1 MLRPMFQASLLTLSL
16 LAQSPAPAPAAS
28 AADGPLTYGL
38 EAGVDIAWVDRDRL
52 AIASDGGLRILAL
65 DDLAGPKLVR
75 GPRLE
80 LAPQIATTLGYLAG
94 VTPAGEVVVWET
106 TGWKEIGR
114 RGGLQVEGTRVLALA
129 PGGKSF
135 LVGDGANGLI
145 EAALDGSMPKPVDYP
160 GPGTIEDLA
169 FEASGKLRV
178 LPSGWRWDPRTRG
191 WSAGEGIAH
200 DTADGA
206 NHVALAPAAE
216 LAATFRVEAPVAL
229 VLARETGEQ
238 SIDLGYRRP
247 MDMARSKSAVLLSFP
262 GEASAVER
270 SMLVEP
276 GDELLGSLE
285 LYDAT
290 TGARSAA
297 LPDGDKA
304 VGFGDA
310 LAHRTTA
317 LGLKVAVL
325 EGGALVTLDVV
336 EHEGVPGL
344 WLRRR
349 GMDLVATGEVQ
360 LDAGEWPI
368 HLAYGGDLVA
378 AIYEEQAVH
387 AFLPDEAGGLTAG
400 ATIEIGVQDDP
411 TGATIPPARRIFA
424 VRPDGK
430 LIAMVGE
437 VGTVFFADP
446 SSGYPHRVISVRLPR
461 EAGLPRAARFL
472 ESGELIVTCSPVEG
486 DTTAALFEFTL
497 DTEQATWAPG
507 IGVDS
512 RRIGVEGHLAWLSAG
527 VPGNIDVYG
536 GRLVPTWLGR
546 IGLGLDSADAL
557 AISVQR
563 SVALCTGG
571 RVVVLPGKLF
581 GFDPAGANG
590 GGRED
595 REQR

>member
-1 MLRPMFQASLLTLSL
+1 MFQASLLLLSL
-16 LAQSPAPAPAAS
+16 LVQSPAPAPDAPAPG
-28 AADGPLTYGL
+28 GPLTYGS

-52 AIASDGGLRILAL
+52 AIASDGGLRVVELGG
-65 DDLAGPKLVR
+65 DLGPKLVR
-75 GPRLE
+75 APRLE
-80 LAPQIATTLGYLAG
+80 LTSQVASTLGYLAG
-94 VTPAGEVVVWET
+94 VTPTGEVVVWET

-114 RGGLQVEGTRVLALA
+114 RGGLPLEGTRVLALA
-129 PGGKSF
+129 PGGQSF

-145 EAALDGSMPKPVDYP
+145 EAGLDGSLPKPVDYP

-169 FEASGKLRV
+169 FDASGQLRV

-200 DTADGA
+200 DTAGGA
-206 NHVALAPAAE
+206 NHLALAPAAE

-247 MDMARSKSAVLLSFP
+247 MDMARSKAAVLLSFP

-285 LYDAT
+285 LYDAA
-290 TGARSAA
+290 TGLRTAE
-297 LPDGDKA
+297 LPSGDKPI
-304 VGFGDA
+304 GFGDA
-310 LAHRTTA
+310 LDHRTTA
-317 LGLKVAVL
+317 LGLKVAAL

-336 EHEGVPGL
+336 EHEGLPGL

-349 GMDLVATGEVQ
+349 GADLVATGEVQ

-387 AFLPDEAGGLTAG
+387 AFLPDEAGGLAPG
-400 ATIEIGVQDDP
+400 ATIEVGVQDDP
-411 TGATIPPARRIFA
+411 TGATSPPARRIFS

-437 VGTVFFADP
+437 VGTIFFADP
-446 SSGYPHRVISVRLPR
+446 STGYPHRVISVRLPR

-472 ESGELIVTCSPVEG
+472 ESGELVVTCAPVEG
-486 DTTAALFEFTL
+486 DTSAALFEFTL

-507 IGVDS
+507 IGVDA
-512 RRIGVEGHLAWLSAG
+512 RRIGTDGHLAWLSAG

-536 GRLVPTWLGR
+536 GRLVPVWLGR
-546 IGLGLDSADAL
+546 IGLGLDGADAL
-557 AISVQR
+557 AISMQR
-563 SVALCTGG
+563 SVAVCTGG
-571 RVVVLPGKLF
+571 RVVVLPGNLF
-581 GFDPAGANG
+581 GYDPAGGSG
-590 GGRED
+590 GGRGK